1 MRQWQGKAGRAALG
15 IALHGHA
22 CPGGAG
28 HGKAGKPQWQARQLA
43 CQSKGEH
50 HAMTDPLEC
59 FRKMLDP
66 KNWPVEK
73 GEYIIIK
80 GEIYSWVTDH
90 PLEEHVRKA
99 LFAGRLQ

>member
-1 MRQWQGKAGRAALG
+1 
-15 IALHGHA
+15 
-22 CPGGAG
+22 
-28 HGKAGKPQWQARQLA
+28 
-43 CQSKGEH
+43 
-50 HAMTDPLEC
+50 MTDPLEC